1 MANALPAWL
10 YPVSQAFGGGALGFS
25 EKGTDYA
32 TPFHTPVPAP
42 FAGTVIGE
50 SYGPY
55 GGEIDIALSQ
65 GPGGLKTETLLHLDQ
80 ILVAKGQ
87 TIEQG
92 QEVGLSGGQ
101 NVGGSHP
108 ATPQYST
115 GPHTEIDL
123 WKGSPWSS
131 PSVNPDPILKALGMS
146 VFGDVAQSRTPS
158 SPSPSGPTLFELVPP
173 GFGVAQLLA
182 NALPG
187 QAGAVAQQIGSTP
200 TPAFPNIINVLPNPT
215 AGIGDAVTKA
225 GHGIADFF
233 AVSIEDIGIFLKRQ
247 IVALAV
253 AAVVLL
259 ILFA

>member
-1 MANALPAWL
+1 MASALPEWL
-10 YPVSQAFGGGALGFS
+10 YPISQAFGGGALGFT

-32 TPFHTPVPAP
+32 TPFHTPIAAP

-55 GGEIDIALSQ
+55 GGELDIATSQ
-65 GPGGLKTETLLHLDQ
+65 GPAGIKTETLLHLDQ

-115 GPHTEIDL
+115 GPHTEVDL
-123 WKGSPWSS
+123 WTGSPWSS
-131 PSVNPDPILKALGMS
+131 PSVNPDPILKGLGN
-146 VFGDVAQSRTPS
+146 VFGAVSGQANPPSPAPSSNPLWEILPGGIIVQGATSLLPGGVGQAAQQLSSLPTPS
-158 SPSPSGPTLFELVPP
+158 
-173 GFGVAQLLA
+173 
-182 NALPG
+182 
-187 QAGAVAQQIGSTP
+187 
-200 TPAFPNIINVLPNPT
+200 FPNIINVLPNPT
-215 AGIGDAVTKA
+215 QGLNDAVTGA

-233 AVSIEDIGIFLKRQ
+233 AVSIEDIGTFLKKQ

-259 ILFA
+259 ILFS